1 MNARD
6 RGRRTSLGVL
16 GLMLG
21 LSAAAGAQQA
31 PTVTLDDAIRL
42 SLQHSPTVI
51 QARGQVSNAAAGKL
65 EAIGNWL
72 PSVSASSG
80 YSTQPGSERFD
91 DVTQTFVTPAT
102 SSYSG
107 RLNASIQL
115 FSGFRRLA
123 ENRAATADRAS
134 ADAALVD
141 QEFQVILQTKQ
152 SFFNALAANEL
163 VQVAERSI
171 QRAEEQQRISKDKL
185 AAGTAIR
192 SDTLRGRVE
201 IGNARLQKLN
211 AETQRATAEA
221 NLGRLV
227 GANGPIRPAAD
238 STLFQPF
245 TPDTAQLRMEAVAQ
259 SPSVI
264 EADAAARAAEAS
276 VSVARAQYFPTVSA
290 SYSRSTSGSALN
302 SLRGSWS
309 AGVSLSWPLFN
320 GFSREASVTRSESSR
335 ESARA
340 SAEDSRR
347 EVNALLTQYLAALAA
362 AEQSLEIAQ
371 SSLAAADEELRVVQE
386 RYRLGMATIIDVLA
400 SQISLEQAE
409 VDIVRSRLDYLV
421 AKAQI
426 EALIGREL

>member
-1 MNARD
+1 MNAGD
-6 RGRRTSLGVL
+6 RGRPASLGVL
-16 GLMLG
+16 ALMLS
-21 LSAAAGAQQA
+21 LSAPLGAQDV

-42 SLQHSPTVI
+42 SLQASPTVI
-51 QARGQVSNAAAGKL
+51 QARGQLANAGAGKL

-72 PSVSASSG
+72 PSLSASSG
-80 YSTQPGSERFD
+80 YSARPSGD
-91 DVTQTFVTPAT
+91 QTPDPITGQIVGTR

-107 RLNASIQL
+107 SLNASVQL
-115 FSGFRRLA
+115 FSGFRRFA
-123 ENRAATADRAS
+123 ENRAASADQAS
-134 ADAALVD
+134 AAAALVN

-227 GANGPIRPAAD
+227 GANGPIRPTAD

-245 TPDTAQLRMEAVAQ
+245 TPDTTQLRMEAVAQ

-276 VSVARAQYFPTVSA
+276 VSVARAQYFPTVNA
-290 SYSRSTSGSALN
+290 SYSRSTNGSALS
-302 SLRGSWS
+302 SLSGTWS

-340 SAEDSRR
+340 RAEDARR
-347 EVNALLTQYLAALAA
+347 EVNALLTQYLASLAA

-371 SSLAAADEELRVVQE
+371 ASLAAADEELRVVQE